1 METLQDLVASLEG
14 KDGVALSSKHG
25 GWTYPEL
32 YRDVLSF
39 SQSFLAMG
47 YTPGDRVAVVADNPV
62 GWLPVS
68 LGLSNAGLVDVPLPS
83 GTPRQ
88 ELEVILQHS
97 GARFVVAEK
106 PGLVEGLGVDVMPF
120 SEESFEGLRTG
131 SSQPL
136 PQVSLDDTAS
146 VIYTSGTTGAPK
158 GVELSHGNFMSNCGA
173 CLEFMDLDEDDRFLS
188 ILPAW
193 HAFERMAKYVALA
206 SGAETFYTNQR
217 DIFSDLRE
225 RQPTVMASVPRIWG
239 RVYDS
244 AQEKLQ
250 KKLDGSSLT
259 RLAFKVAPGMVY
271 KRMGKELRGALGGRF
286 RYAISGGSRLSRD
299 VDEFFRH
306 VGIEVLEGYGLTE
319 TAPVVTGRRPGSFA
333 VGTAGPPLKDVEVEV
348 RDPESGESLGC
359 GEQGLIY
366 VSGPNV
372 MKGYFNNPEA
382 TTAVISYKGG
392 KRWLD
397 TGDLGSLDEQGRLS
411 VTARQKEII
420 PLQNGENVDP
430 NKIEE
435 ALLKSPY
442 VQQAFVT
449 GGDEWKAPGV
459 LLVPDYERVKEYC
472 REHDIAFKDSDDTS
486 LASNPA
492 VEGLFSR
499 ELKTYVNY
507 GNGFRPH
514 ELVRRWHFLEKPF
527 EVGEELTRTLK
538 LKRNAIVEK
547 YRGLIDDLYE
557 RVHGH
562 RNV

>member
-32 YRDVLSF
+32 YRDVVSF
-39 SQSFLAMG
+39 SGSFLAMG

-68 LGLSNAGLVDVPLPS
+68 LGLSNAGLVDVPLPT
-83 GTPRQ
+83 GTPRK
-88 ELEVILQHS
+88 ELEVILEHS
-97 GARFVVAEK
+97 GARSVVAEK
-106 PGLVEGLGVDVMPF
+106 PGLVEGLGVDVIPF
-120 SEESFEGLRTG
+120 SEESFESLRTG

-136 PQVSLDDTAS
+136 PEVSPGDTAS
-146 VIYTSGTTGAPK
+146 IIYTSGTTGAPK
-158 GVELSHGNFMSNCGA
+158 GVELSHGNFMSNCVA
-173 CLEFMDLDEDDRFLS
+173 CLDFMDLDENDKFLS

-206 SGAETFYTNQR
+206 SGAGTFYTTQR
-217 DIFSDLRE
+217 DIFTDLKE
-225 RQPTVMASVPRIWG
+225 QQPTIMASVPRIWR

-244 AQEKLQ
+244 AHDKLQ
-250 KKLDGSSLT
+250 KKLDGSSFA
-259 RLAFKVAPGMVY
+259 RLAFKLAPGMVY
-271 KRMGKELRGALGGRF
+271 KRMGKELHEALGGRF
-286 RYAISGGSRLSRD
+286 RYAISGGSRLSLD
-299 VDEFFRH
+299 VDEFFRR

-319 TAPVVTGRRPGSFA
+319 TSPVVTGRRPGSFA

-348 RDPESGESLGC
+348 RDPESGEPLGP

-372 MKGYFNNPEA
+372 MKGYHKNLEA
-382 TTAVISYKGG
+382 TEKAFSYDGG

-397 TGDLGSLDEQGRLS
+397 TGDLGSLDEHGRLS

-420 PLQNGENVDP
+420 PLQNGENVNP
-430 NKIEE
+430 NRIED

-442 VQQAFVT
+442 VRQAFVT
-449 GGDEWKAPGV
+449 GSDEWKAPGV
-459 LLVPDYERVKEYC
+459 LLVPDYDRVKEYC
-472 REHDIAFKDSDDTS
+472 RSHGVAFKDGDDAS

-492 VEGLFSR
+492 VEKLFSR
-499 ELKTYVNY
+499 ELKAYVNH

-538 LKRNAIVEK
+538 LKRDAIVEK

-562 RNV
+562 RNA